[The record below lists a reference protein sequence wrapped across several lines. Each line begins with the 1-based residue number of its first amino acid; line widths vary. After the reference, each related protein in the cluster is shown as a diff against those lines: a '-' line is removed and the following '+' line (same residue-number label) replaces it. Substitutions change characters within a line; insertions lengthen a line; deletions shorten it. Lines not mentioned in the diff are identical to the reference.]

1 MEKYKS
7 NSEAQNKHYYNNHP
21 GIIERFDTSKN
32 GSSSLQYKDCVNSSI
47 KFRDVSLSIL
57 LEEENSNNMN
67 KQFL

>member
-7 NSEAQNKHYYNNHP
+7 NSESQNKTYYNNHP
-21 GIIERFDTSKN
+21 SIIERFDTSKN
-32 GSSSLQYKDCVNSSI
+32 GSTSHYKDGVSSSI

-57 LEEENSNNMN
+57 LEEENSNNIN